1 MCLLFTQESDTWSGC
16 RQFAD
21 VGVLLQGHGCLGSSQ
36 TAGCP
41 CTLHRG
47 FSGSRGREW
56 GLPSEVGVSMYTERL
71 LYKYLTSNFQ
81 VKQVASGT
89 VQFHVSTDSEE
100 NLATST
106 DTSSKARKE
115 SEKPPTPSLSECFP
129 CW

>member
-1 MCLLFTQESDTWSGC
+1 M
-16 RQFAD
+16 
-21 VGVLLQGHGCLGSSQ
+21 GS
-36 TAGCP
+36 A
-41 CTLHRG
+41 
-47 FSGSRGREW
+47 FRGR
-56 GLPSEVGVSMYTERL
+56 SMYTARL